1 MTQEP
6 QSKTSQQLKNER
18 EVRKY
23 LDELGNSE
31 AVARL
36 IDRYGKV
43 STKRVYLVSLVLYFR
58 WLKSLGVVLSPG
70 ELVTDNLAC
79 VFHSDPADVRT
90 KRKHTDW
97 LSKYVNQWMVDQGY
111 SEAMRV
117 VTTAAVQQF
126 YKKNDSPLFG
136 DFGVSRSSP
145 EPATDPLEPVDVRRA
160 RRNDASSG
168 DTRRDT
174 THYDGLISSA
184 SMGQLHL
191 FDPTWFSF
199 APFIYGGNAIADFAL
214 PYFFYR
220 AWKKRFGVPAG

>member
-1 MTQEP
+1 MVHTFIDGMTQGP
-6 QSKTSQQLKNER
+6 QSRTSQQLKNER

-23 LDELGNSE
+23 QDELGNSE

-43 STKRVYLVSLVLYFR
+43 STRRVYLVSLVLYFR
-58 WLKSLGVVLSPG
+58 WLKSLGVVMSPD
-70 ELVTDNLAC
+70 ELVTDNLTC

-97 LSKYVNQWMVDQGY
+97 LSRYVNQWMVDQGY
-111 SEAMRV
+111 SESMRE

-145 EPATDPLEPVDVRRA
+145 EPATDPLEPVDVRKV
-160 RRNDASSG
+160 
-168 DTRRDT
+168 
-174 THYDGLISSA
+174 L
-184 SMGQLHL
+184 M
-191 FDPTWFSF
+191 
-199 APFIYGGNAIADFAL
+199 AL
-214 PYFFYR
+214 PLQHR
-220 AWKKRFGVPAG
+220 LPLLIMWQSGIEIGRVLGLRWQDVEGIERGIREGTTR